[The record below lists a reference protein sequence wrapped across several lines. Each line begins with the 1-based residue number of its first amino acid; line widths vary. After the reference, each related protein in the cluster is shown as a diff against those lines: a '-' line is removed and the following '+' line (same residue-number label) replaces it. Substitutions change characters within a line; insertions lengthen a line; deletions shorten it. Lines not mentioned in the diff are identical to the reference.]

1 MVNGDV
7 SPLFIAGNRVIEIS
21 GRGTDTQAGYV
32 AHFVT
37 AVSRSNIRTFTAQ
50 PLMYTAYA
58 GHTVCTVLN
67 GDVSPTPPPFIA
79 SNREREIS
87 AHATATQAGYVDH
100 FITAVSRFNIH
111 TFTAQP
117 LMYTAY
123 AGRHILYVYGI
134 KR

>member
-1 MVNGDV
+1 M
-7 SPLFIAGNRVIEIS
+7 
-21 GRGTDTQAGYV
+21 QA
-32 AHFVT
+32 
-37 AVSRSNIRTFTAQ
+37 
-50 PLMYTAYA
+50 
-58 GHTVCTVLN
+58 HTVCKVL
-67 GDVSPTPPPFIA
+67 VSPPFIA

-100 FITAVSRFNIH
+100 FITAVSRFNIR